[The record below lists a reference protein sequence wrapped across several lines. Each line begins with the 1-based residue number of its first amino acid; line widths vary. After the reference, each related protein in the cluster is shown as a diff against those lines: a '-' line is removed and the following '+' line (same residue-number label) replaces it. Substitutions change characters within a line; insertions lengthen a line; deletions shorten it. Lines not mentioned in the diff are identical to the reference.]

1 MIDFGVPPKASEI
14 EVTLFGPGYGEAV
27 AVHLGEGVW
36 MLVDSCIDPNSKGPA
51 SLHYLERIGVN
62 PARVRTIIASHW
74 HDDHV
79 RGISQIAAKCPG
91 ADFVLS
97 AVFTKKEAAAF
108 AAAYGGESSVGL
120 ARGAKELFSI
130 VQARGSV
137 NFAQHKSIV
146 LQENLNGRQVMATA
160 LSPLPATFAKFV
172 LRVGQYAARKDGA
185 INNAPEIRPNTE
197 AVALHID
204 FGDDAVLLG
213 ADLEEHH
220 VYGWSA
226 IANEGWSG
234 SRRPATTYKIAHHGS
249 YTGDCPQIWTKLLAA
264 NPVACL
270 TPFTLGN
277 LRLPSDE
284 DKTRVRSNTQNSY
297 TSSGASRRAEMDGR
311 LLKRLSLVA
320 KNLGVAN
327 SGFGAVRL
335 RKRIDT
341 RSWQVELFGAARPL

>member
-1 MIDFGVPPKASEI
+1 MIDFGVLPGASEI
-14 EVTLFGPGYGEAV
+14 EVTLIGPGYGEAL
-27 AVHLGEGVW
+27 AVHLGDDVW
-36 MLVDSCIDPNSKGPA
+36 MLVDSCIDPNSQSPA
-51 SLHYLERIGVN
+51 SLHYLERIGVD

-79 RGISQIAAKCPG
+79 RGISQIAARCPG

-97 AVFTKKEAAAF
+97 AVFNTTEAAAF
-108 AAAYGGESSVGL
+108 AAAYSGESSVGL
-120 ARGAKELFSI
+120 ARGAKELYSI
-130 VQARGSV
+130 VKARGSV

-146 LQENLNGRQVMATA
+146 LQENLNGRQVMVTA
-160 LSPLPATFAKFV
+160 LSPLPATSAQFV
-172 LRVGQYAARKDGA
+172 LRMGRYAAREDGA
-185 INNAPEIRPNTE
+185 TNNAPDLRPNTE

-220 VYGWSA
+220 AYGWSA
-226 IANEGWSG
+226 IANDGWSG
-234 SRRPATTYKIAHHGS
+234 SRRPATTYKVAHHGS
-249 YTGDCPQIWTKLLAA
+249 YTGDCPQIWAKLLGA

-277 LRLPSDE
+277 LRLPSDD
-284 DKTRVRSNTQNSY
+284 DKARVRSNTQHSY

-311 LLKRLSLVA
+311 LLKRLSRVA
-320 KNLGVAN
+320 KNVAVAN

-335 RKRIDT
+335 RKCIGAP
-341 RSWQVELFGAARPL
+341 SWNVELFGSAQPL